1 MLSSVNYQKMKKA
14 EVIDRCKKLEELLC
28 VKNMN
33 IAMELSSND
42 SKKKLEKKLDGKLI
56 KSKYGIDYYFNTERD
71 EDEVC
76 INVDF
81 KNNT

>member
-1 MLSSVNYQKMKKA
+1 MMGSVNYQKMRKA
-14 EVIDRCKKLEELLC
+14 EVVERCRKLEELLC
-28 VKNMN
+28 IKNKN
-33 IAMELSSND
+33 IALELSTND
-42 SKKKLEKKLDGKLI
+42 SKKVIDSNII